1 MASVLFNIP
10 RASFSHHF
18 SFPNEFNLVFKK
30 MTDDATI
37 YKIIKE
43 KPKKM
48 NKKRIE
54 NLPFYIRHD
63 ERRSQIG
70 GIGQAQGGHNKT
82 ARASSS
88 GVDVVVRLLFCVLLG
103 CARIVLSLVSFHTR
117 THRHKHKQFLRIY
130 FIFCSCGA
138 SRQFIRRRFAHT
150 HTHTDADSL
159 ENVFLLSFPFF
170 KKKKIILVQGHDG
183 LERKATKSLGESNI
197 CRRFD
202 ANCCCESWIKEKG

>member
-37 YKIIKE
+37 YKIIK
-43 KPKKM
+43 KKTKKM
-48 NKKRIE
+48 NTKRIE

-150 HTHTDADSL
+150 HRRRLSWKCFSS
-159 ENVFLLSFPFF
+159 VFSFFL
-170 KKKKIILVQGHDG
+170 KKKIILVQGHDG
-183 LERKATKSLGESNI
+183 LERKATKSLSESNI

>member
-1 MASVLFNIP
+1 
-10 RASFSHHF
+10 
-18 SFPNEFNLVFKK
+18 
-30 MTDDATI
+30 
-37 YKIIKE
+37 
-43 KPKKM
+43 M

-150 HTHTDADSL
+150 HTHTQTQTL
-159 ENVFLLSFPFF
+159 LKMFFFCLFLFF
-170 KKKKIILVQGHDG
+170 KKKDYFSSRSRRTSK
-183 LERKATKSLGESNI
+183 KSNEI
-197 CRRFD
+197 T
-202 ANCCCESWIKEKG
+202 W